1 MNKFMFYLDS
11 FIMTVS
17 KGFSYVVTHYR
28 QYKVENMVSKYEN
41 KQLSK
46 SKFRRTSGKSQ

>member
-1 MNKFMFYLDS
+1 MFYLDS

-17 KGFSYVVTHYR
+17 KGFTYVTHYR

>member
-11 FIMTVS
+11 YIMTVS
-17 KGFSYVVTHYR
+17 KGFSYVIYYR

-46 SKFRRTSGKSQ
+46 SKFRRER